1 MALFRGTSGTKSCLQ
16 DQMRVEDHPW
26 VIQAKNVFVMAVSQ
40 NSPSWL
46 M

>member
-1 MALFRGTSGTKSCLQ
+1 MVLFRGTSGTQSYLQ
-16 DQMRVEDHPW
+16 DQMGVEDHPW
-26 VIQAKNVFVMAVSQ
+26 VIQGENVFVVAVSQ

>member
-1 MALFRGTSGTKSCLQ
+1 MALFRGKSGTQSCLQ
-16 DQMRVEDHPW
+16 DQTRVEDYPCF
-26 VIQAKNVFVMAVSQ
+26 IQAKNVFVMAVLQ